1 MSYTDQTTVNQ
12 GTGPVDETL
21 RTDNILDTA
30 KNMPEISR
38 FVENIRAAGLES
50 GLRGPDFKTVFAPFN
65 EAMHKDLDADRI
77 ARHIVLGS
85 QTEAD
90 LRTASGLQ
98 TVSGE
103 VLEVEF
109 GSDRFTRVG
118 GANIIRRDVPCV
130 NGHIQVI
137 DKVLA

>member
-1 MSYTDQTTVNQ
+1 MSYTDQTTVHQ
-12 GTGPVDETL
+12 GTGRVDETL
-21 RTDNILDTA
+21 RTDNLFETA

-38 FVENIRAAGLES
+38 FVDSIRAAGLENS
-50 GLRGPDFKTVFAPFN
+50 LRTPEFKTLFAPFN
-65 EAMHKDLDADRI
+65 EALHEYLDADRV

-90 LRTASGLQ
+90 LRTASELR

-103 VLEVEF
+103 ALQLEF
-109 GSDRFTRVG
+109 RSDGVRIG
-118 GANIIRRDVPCV
+118 GAKIIRSDVPCV